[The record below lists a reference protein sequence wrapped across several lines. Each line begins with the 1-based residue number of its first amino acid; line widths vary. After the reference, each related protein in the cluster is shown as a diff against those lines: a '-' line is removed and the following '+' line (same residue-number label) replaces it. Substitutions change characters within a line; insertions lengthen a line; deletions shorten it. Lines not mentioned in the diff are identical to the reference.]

1 MSENAEA
8 ELSEEHVTDV
18 CFFFL
23 TIVAGMPQEV
33 ESVCANGKMTTWAVG
48 QLSCRLLP
56 SKFDGYTA
64 R

>member
-1 MSENAEA
+1 M
-8 ELSEEHVTDV
+8 TDV

-23 TIVAGMPQEV
+23 AIVAGMPQEV
-33 ESVCANGKMTTWAVG
+33 ESVCDNGKMDNLAVG